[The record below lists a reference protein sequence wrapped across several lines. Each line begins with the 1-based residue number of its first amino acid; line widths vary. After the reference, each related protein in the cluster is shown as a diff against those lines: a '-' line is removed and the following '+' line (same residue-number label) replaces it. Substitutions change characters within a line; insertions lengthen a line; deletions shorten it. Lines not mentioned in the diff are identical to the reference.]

1 MKTIFILLTFA
12 LATVQCQQNLEDH
25 IQALHDQNQKLVQQ
39 LDPRVKDLVSL
50 RNNINI
56 QGRALTPDEITFTG
70 MVNDVEFTYQETLQ
84 ELETLQQLPSDST
97 RLEKE
102 QAINTVL
109 SELYARAD
117 SILQNRN

>member
-1 MKTIFILLTFA
+1 MKMIFILLTFA

-102 QAINTVL
+102 KAINTVL

>member
-1 MKTIFILLTFA
+1 
-12 LATVQCQQNLEDH
+12 
-25 IQALHDQNQKLVQQ
+25 
-39 LDPRVKDLVSL
+39 LVSL

-70 MVNDVEFTYQETLQ
+70 MVNDVEFTYQEMLQ

>member
-12 LATVQCQQNLEDH
+12 LATVQCQQNLENH